1 MKNARTWFPLTGPVV
16 PRGRAAA
23 PKKAAPKK
31 PPPIDPL
38 TGPKQALAG
47 FIVTMDDAFT
57 LLPDGIVYIDQGCFV
72 AVQDRA
78 QPAPAGFS
86 GVHVVETGGILFPGL
101 IELHNHLSYNA
112 LPLWSVPKLFQHR
125 DQWSTHKDYRPMISG
140 PMTVIGQSR
149 NSLGQAALL
158 PALVR
163 YVECKCLLGGVTT
176 TQGVMLASN
185 AGVQRFYRGLI
196 RNVEQTDDPAL
207 LEAQGRI
214 ADVVAKD
221 ARKFLTRLEKEDSCF
236 LLHLSEGVTDPAKP
250 LSVARKH
257 FLALEVKKDE
267 WALND
272 TFCGIHA
279 AGLLPED
286 FDILAQKKASMVWS
300 PLSNL
305 LLYGGTA
312 RVDAASKAHVTIGLG
327 SDWSPTGSKNL
338 LGELKV
344 AWLYS
349 QHMLNG
355 LFKAR
360 DLVAMATRDAACILK
375 WKGLLGTISAGAR
388 ADILAIDGTGNPA
401 DDPYDA
407 LIHAKET
414 AIRLVMINGVARYG
428 VPALM
433 GLLSPNDQTVK
444 VGGQSRKLYLKQE
457 TSDPDVAV
465 VSLSKATS
473 QLRSALLNIAT
484 LAKEAEKPKAVAARK
499 LALDATAKPVWSLA
513 LDEIQDRGED
523 IRPRLPF
530 NGPSDFTGAK
540 RAAVKVT
547 AAAPPLSSILKPI
560 QLDPLTVADDPGFLD
575 SIELQPNLPEEVRSN
590 LRALY

>member
-1 MKNARTWFPLTGPVV
+1 MKPARTWFPLTGTV
-16 PRGRAAA
+16 PSGGRVAAL
-23 PKKAAPKK
+23 KKAAPKK
-31 PPPIDPL
+31 PLPIDPL

-47 FIVTMDDAFT
+47 FVVTMDDEFT
-57 LLPDGIVYIDQGCFV
+57 TRPDGIVYIEKGCFV

-78 QPAPAGFS
+78 LPAPAGFS
-86 GVHVVETGGILFPGL
+86 GVPVVETGGILFPGL

-112 LPLWSVPKLFQHR
+112 LPMWSVPKLFQHR
-125 DQWSTHKDYRPMISG
+125 DQWSIHKDYRPMISG

-196 RNVEQTDDPAL
+196 RNVEQTDDPTL

-221 ARKFLTRLEKEDSCF
+221 AGKFLARLKKEDSCF

-257 FLALEVKKDE
+257 FLALEIAKDE

-286 FDILAQKKASMVWS
+286 FDILAQKNASMIWS

-312 RVDAASKAHVTIGLG
+312 RVEAARKAQVTIGLG

-349 QHMLNG
+349 QHLLNG

-360 DLVAMATRDAACILK
+360 DLVAMATRDAARILK

-388 ADILAIDGTGNPA
+388 ADILVIDGTGGPA
-401 DDPYDA
+401 DEAYDA

-428 VPALM
+428 LPALM
-433 GLLSPNDQTVK
+433 TLLSPDDQTVK
-444 VGGQSRKLYLKQE
+444 VGGQSRKLFLKQQ

-465 VSLSKATS
+465 VPLSKATS
-473 QLRSALLNIAT
+473 QLRDALLNIKT

-499 LALDATAKPVWSLA
+499 LALDATAQPVWTLA

-530 NGPSDFTGAK
+530 NGPKDFTGAK
-540 RAAVKVT
+540 RAAVRVT

-560 QLDPLTVADDPGFLD
+560 QLDPLTVADDPGFLNA
-575 SIELQPNLPEEVRSN
+575 IELQPNLPDAVRRN